1 MKNKFTTIYAI
12 FASVLFILT
21 IFYFGFNLYSEYSK
35 GYLRTKTTFDQLI
48 STIKKEPSNIRI
60 PNVYDYSFIK
70 MQQNGEVFY
79 QYPSSEYDSSSSNLI
94 KNWNTS
100 FTIGEDKYFINADMY
115 LLRPSSIRFYA
126 RNSFLIVFLITV
138 ITIILIITITLS
150 EKNDSYIESKDEDIP
165 DYDSFNAESSNI
177 TSNQP
182 EIITD
187 TKAEEEVIEEEKL
200 DFNQIDKQ
208 NDEEKEAAAQIKLPS
223 EEIKPQELEINDNN
237 PYGLYSPKSGIGWE
251 SYLLP
256 RLTNELNRAIS
267 SELDLALFVIKV
279 VDINKN
285 EEELK
290 KICDYLSVEFQFK
303 DLIFEYKEDCI
314 VAIKIN
320 LNLDDAVN
328 FADKIHGQ
336 IESKSGLKCFIGIST
351 RTIRIIGAERLL
363 QEAEEALIHAQ
374 EEKDTPIIAFRANA
388 QKYKEFIEQN

>member
-1 MKNKFTTIYAI
+1 
-12 FASVLFILT
+12 
-21 IFYFGFNLYSEYSK
+21 
-35 GYLRTKTTFDQLI
+35 
-48 STIKKEPSNIRI
+48 
-60 PNVYDYSFIK
+60 

-150 EKNDSYIESKDEDIP
+150 EKNDSYIESEDEDIP
-165 DYDSFNAESSNI
+165 DYDSFNSESSNI